1 LTYLLSLLQIDEFRH
16 YTCCFTQPA
25 EIEVVLSVGA
35 WLLGIDPP
43 SYSTE
48 RVLNAFGSVWGLVR
62 THDKQ
67 VTEASEGREST

>member
-1 LTYLLSLLQIDEFRH
+1 LDYLLSLLESDEFRH

-48 RVLNAFGSVWGLVR
+48 RVLNAFGGVWDLVR
-62 THDKQ
+62 
-67 VTEASEGREST
+67 ASDQRFAKASGGKS